1 MRTSVIEERY
11 HFAFE
16 IFQHSF
22 RVAKILLS
30 LILFHIQILVRIRD
44 NLVEM
49 LLQSNLVPLRELDVK
64 LVAALIFKTFR
75 SLSRGDLIPRVLESV
90 REIKDR
96 FRQGLFELFV
106 LVFMS

>member
-30 LILFHIQILVRIRD
+30 LIVFQIQIFVRIRN
-44 NLVEM
+44 NLVQM
-49 LLQSNLVPLRELDVK
+49 LLQSNLVPLCKLDVEFI
-64 LVAALIFKTFR
+64 APLIFKTFR
-75 SLSRGDLIPRVLESV
+75 SLRRGDLIPYILESV
-90 REIKDR
+90 RKIKYR
-96 FRQGLFELFV
+96 FCQGLF
-106 LVFMS
+106 